1 MVKWYILPCVY
12 FTSIYKNKWRKRLKN
27 KREKEEATNIIDSQK
42 VSEKEKRQENKHN
55 TKIQENF
62 PETEKENWNNMLEEC
77 TYLRILTQNNQ
88 YLHII

>member
-1 MVKWYILPCVY
+1 M
-12 FTSIYKNKWRKRLKN
+12 KN

>member
-1 MVKWYILPCVY
+1 M
-12 FTSIYKNKWRKRLKN
+12 
-27 KREKEEATNIIDSQK
+27 TNIIDSQK
-42 VSEKEKRQENKHN
+42 FSEKEKRQENKRN

-62 PETEKENWNNMLEEC
+62 PETEKKIWNNMLEEC